1 MGFSEVL
8 NDRLGDESGR
18 SVCLRT
24 THGFKIM
31 FGLDDMSD
39 KNAERIV
46 HGVMLIGIGAIG
58 SVVLWYI
65 LGKRRD

>member
-24 THGFKIM
+24 THGFKI
-31 FGLDDMSD
+31 
-39 KNAERIV
+39 R
-46 HGVMLIGIGAIG
+46 
-58 SVVLWYI
+58 
-65 LGKRRD
+65 